1 VLQRRLVR
9 FSMGILGSIG
19 LMMSSSAYSQSLIA
33 QAKVNP
39 RIPLAKEI
47 QSVAYAFANTPDD
60 YSLVEKTKAL
70 TWKMILMSESLAS
83 CAIPSYGLPGSM
95 ESLNTSYVMML
106 NNMSALGNASESV
119 KDQNRKYYEQSLN
132 AQKKI
137 VANVLDEVMK
147 YCK

>member
-1 VLQRRLVR
+1 
-9 FSMGILGSIG
+9 
-19 LMMSSSAYSQSLIA
+19 
-33 QAKVNP
+33 
-39 RIPLAKEI
+39 
-47 QSVAYAFANTPDD
+47 
-60 YSLVEKTKAL
+60 
-70 TWKMILMSESLAS
+70 
-83 CAIPSYGLPGSM
+83 
-95 ESLNTSYVMML
+95 ML